1 MRIIEGKENG
11 FCFGVQRSINKTKN
25 LLKDKELIYALG
37 DLVHNEEVINELKQ
51 EGLIVVQDLGDV
63 PKNNKVIF
71 RAHGETLENY
81 QKAQERNLEVI
92 DLTCGKVK
100 RIHRIIQD
108 NNTDNYILIIGKKTH
123 PEVIGH
129 TSYAKN
135 YSVIEN
141 ISDISLSK
149 ESFNKSNLK
158 NIYYVVQTT
167 FNSEKFQE
175 ILKEVKKVYQDISIN
190 GVNTICETTINRQR
204 EVLDIAKKAT
214 KVIIVGDKNSSNT
227 KELFNLAKKN
237 NQEVFLI
244 LHKKELKEISLK
256 DSDIVGIIGG
266 ASTSIEMINEIK
278 SNLE

>member
-100 RIHRIIQD
+100 RIHRIIQNNSD
-108 NNTDNYILIIGKKTH
+108 NNFILIIGKKTH

-129 TSYAKN
+129 ISYAKN

-214 KVIIVGDKNSSNT
+214 KVIIVGDRKSSNT
-227 KELFNLAKKN
+227 KELFNLAKEN
-237 NQEVFLI
+237 NSEVYLI
-244 LHKKELKEISLK
+244 LQKEELKEISLK

-278 SNLE
+278 SNL